1 MVKNFFQRHRE
12 MIVYLVVGVMTTFV
26 NWAVYAVCVGVFG
39 IGLSNGI
46 AWAGAV
52 AFAFFANKCFVFES
66 KAWQAGKVIREAAL
80 FVGGRVLTGLLEII
94 LVPALV
100 ALGLNQTI
108 FGITGMVSKV
118 LVSVL
123 VLILNFLFSKLFI
136 FKRKG

>member
-1 MVKNFFQRHRE
+1 MKNFLTRYRQ
-12 MIVYLVVGVMTTFV
+12 MIVYLVVGGMTTFV
-26 NWAVYAVCVGVFG
+26 NWAIYALCVDGLG
-39 IGLSNGI
+39 ITPANGI
-46 AWAGAV
+46 AWIGAV
-52 AFAFFANKCFVFES
+52 IFAFVTNKQLVFES
-66 KAWQAGKVIREAAL
+66 KTWEAKVVLREGLL
-80 FVGGRVLTGLLEII
+80 FISGRVVTGVLEIV

-118 LVSVL
+118 LVSVV